1 MIRLV
6 TLICS
11 CIVLIAHDRSE
22 SYLKIER
29 QGDLVHGRWD
39 VSVQDLE
46 LSVGLDA
53 NQDDLLTRSEVF
65 SSRPKLEQLLRNTL
79 IFAGQGSAQ
88 LEEMEIKE
96 RSDGT

>member
-39 VSVQDLE
+39 VSVQDL
-46 LSVGLDA
+46 
-53 NQDDLLTRSEVF
+53 
-65 SSRPKLEQLLRNTL
+65 
-79 IFAGQGSAQ
+79 
-88 LEEMEIKE
+88 
-96 RSDGT
+96 